1 MHRKPSTGLI
11 RSLKARAVVIDME
24 EGVVNATLKGP
35 LGELFDSRQFLA
47 DASGSGN
54 NWAHGHEWYGPKY
67 REELL
72 ETPDK
77 TARQQ
82 QPGQS

>member
-1 MHRKPSTGLI
+1 MGASAAQTSKEYLRHYPVPRILEEI

-47 DASGSGN
+47 DAS
-54 NWAHGHEWYGPKY
+54 AVQFTRHAATY
-67 REELL
+67 
-72 ETPDK
+72 
-77 TARQQ
+77 
-82 QPGQS
+82 